1 MKQIITI
8 QDRQETLIAPTVSG
22 DQRRPDP
29 EVWEQAQ
36 HRKGRRIDHQ
46 VGGNNKVISKFFV
59 SNLPPKC
66 SSQDLKEVL
75 GGYGSFE
82 GSYIAR
88 KVDKWGK
95 RFSFVSFS
103 GVKDIKRMEEEL
115 SDVWIGSYKLF
126 ITIARFVDGEKV
138 SKSDSN
144 PIRKTKVTYQ
154 KSHAN
159 HNSGAAYE
167 GGGSPVLNGS
177 NYAAVG
183 HGRSYV
189 DSVMN
194 RNKVDI
200 IRVDDVVERFFEWN
214 GYAFVGRVVDFN
226 TLGSLKQ
233 VLRKNGCSSVD
244 IKYLGGLTVVVV
256 FHESGEAERFIND
269 NSTWSVWFTSLA
281 PWDGN
286 ASMEEERIA
295 WIQVHGV
302 PVQLALDQV
311 FDSIG
316 SRYGKV
322 VHSANMS
329 GDDNNFSYALIGVL
343 TKVCK
348 RIVDRVDIS
357 WRGKLFNV
365 WVDEEVGEWIP
376 DCVLDDEED
385 GTSETPQEER
395 VDDLVHQD
403 ENMSVHCEEGEV
415 RRDVGSGNVDNDG
428 VGNSHGITSRA
439 GGVHGLAEPSG
450 RQTVS
455 STGGKK
461 FRRKSLF
468 NNRSEG
474 SGSIER
480 PKKRP
485 RENNDLFGLDKL
497 IGIISE
503 ASESGGSGEA
513 AGNDCFLTPDLNQRV
528 TAGGSG

>member
-1 MKQIITI
+1 M
-8 QDRQETLIAPTVSG
+8 SG

-36 HRKGRRIDHQ
+36 HRKGRRSDHQ
-46 VGGNNKVISKFFV
+46 GGGNNKVISKFFV

-159 HNSGAAYE
+159 HISGAAYE
-167 GGGSPVLNGS
+167 GGGSPLLNGS
-177 NYAAVG
+177 NNAAVG

-194 RNKVDI
+194 RNRVDI

-214 GYAFVGRVVDFN
+214 GYAFVGRVVDFS

-233 VLRKNGCSSVD
+233 LLRKNGCSLVD

-256 FHESGEAERFIND
+256 FHDSGEAERFIKD
-269 NSTWSVWFTSLA
+269 NSSWSVWFTSLA
-281 PWDGN
+281 PWDGY
-286 ASMEEERIA
+286 ASLEEERIA

-302 PVQLALDQV
+302 PFQLTLDQV

-329 GDDNNFSYALIGVL
+329 GEDNNFSYALIGVL
-343 TKVCK
+343 TKWMTK
-348 RIVDRVDIS
+348 RTILRRRHRRRGSMTLCTRMRTCLSTVRRGRCEGMLGRGMLTMMGVGIVMVS
-357 WRGKLFNV
+357 TLGPVVFKVWMCLPEGKLFHPL
-365 WVDEEVGEWIP
+365 VGRSSGVSRYSII
-376 DCVLDDEED
+376 
-385 GTSETPQEER
+385 
-395 VDDLVHQD
+395 
-403 ENMSVHCEEGEV
+403 EV
-415 RRDVGSGNVDNDG
+415 RVVVLLNVLRRGLGRIMTCSGWTN
-428 VGNSHGITSRA
+428 
-439 GGVHGLAEPSG
+439 
-450 RQTVS
+450 
-455 STGGKK
+455 
-461 FRRKSLF
+461 
-468 NNRSEG
+468 
-474 SGSIER
+474 
-480 PKKRP
+480 
-485 RENNDLFGLDKL
+485 
-497 IGIISE
+497 
-503 ASESGGSGEA
+503 
-513 AGNDCFLTPDLNQRV
+513 
-528 TAGGSG
+528 